1 MSEGGGWLATPG
13 RRLVVIV
20 VVGGVL
26 VVGLVGWWAVSSR
39 EQSNRIEQVES
50 AVRVSW
56 SDVDV
61 AALEDAYAA
70 AVVTGGPTPG
80 LPGLPE
86 IDGATLQRAEFG
98 PESSS
103 VLITL
108 RVDGGVA
115 ASTCLDVSVVTGSP
129 SNDITTR
136 RVPC

>member
-26 VVGLVGWWAVSSR
+26 VAGLVGWWAVSSR
-39 EQSNRIEQVES
+39 EQSNRIEQVEA

-70 AVVTGGPTPG
+70 AVVAGGPTTG

-98 PESSS
+98 PGDSS

-108 RVDGGVA
+108 RVDGGLA
-115 ASTCLDVSVVTGSP
+115 ATTCLDVTIVTNSP
-129 SNDITTR
+129 ANDIDTR